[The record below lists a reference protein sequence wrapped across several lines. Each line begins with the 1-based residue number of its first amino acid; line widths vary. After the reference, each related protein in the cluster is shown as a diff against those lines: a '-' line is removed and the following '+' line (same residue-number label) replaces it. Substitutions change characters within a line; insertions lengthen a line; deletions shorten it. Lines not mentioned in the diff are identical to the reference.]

1 MSGETTERAGAL
13 ATLPNRTGMITSSPR
28 AAVAGALLA
37 VAAGLIAPNNL
48 LAFYIT
54 ALAAAVLMFAA
65 FLAYLAAAEHL
76 DRRSGLAVSST
87 GLAAALV
94 MTDAAVRFPALLD
107 PRAPGGAGV
116 MAVVALLVVLAG
128 LAGELPRLPLDT
140 AALRQRLRPV
150 REMLSR

>member
-1 MSGETTERAGAL
+1 MT
-13 ATLPNRTGMITSSPR
+13 ITSSSR

-48 LAFYIT
+48 LAFYMT

-65 FLAYLAAAEHL
+65 FLAYLTAAEQL
-76 DRRSGLAVSST
+76 DRRTGLAVSTT

-94 MTDAAVRFPALLD
+94 MADAAVRFPALLD
-107 PRAPGGAGV
+107 PRAPGGAGMMSV
-116 MAVVALLVVLAG
+116 LALLVVLVG
-128 LAGELPRLPLDT
+128 LTGELTRLPLDT
-140 AALRQRLRPV
+140 ETMRQRWRPL

>member
-1 MSGETTERAGAL
+1 MT
-13 ATLPNRTGMITSSPR
+13 ITSSPR

-48 LAFYIT
+48 LAFYLT

-65 FLAYLAAAEHL
+65 FLAYLAAAEQL
-76 DRRSGLAVSST
+76 DRRTGLAVSTT

-94 MTDAAVRFPALLD
+94 MADAAVRFPALLD

-116 MAVVALLVVLAG
+116 LAMLALLVVLAG
-128 LAGELPRLPLDT
+128 LTGELTRLPLDT
-140 AALRQRLRPV
+140 ETMRQRWRPV
-150 REMLSR
+150 RQMLSR